1 MDRPQTEP
9 AEYACRANQNARL
22 RSAGMNQFYVGYLPK
37 APVGIARRIRALV
50 MLLFIVAAIA
60 AIVFA
65 GVQRTFAPSRE
76 PSDI

>member
-1 MDRPQTEP
+1 
-9 AEYACRANQNARL
+9 
-22 RSAGMNQFYVGYLPK
+22 MNQFYVGYLPK